1 MVYNTKPMGEV
12 CRCANPL
19 FLSFVAAMG
28 GFLFGYDTAVINGG
42 EQQIQSAWGLS
53 AFVHGLV
60 MSSALWGTV
69 IGALCGGR
77 VCDRIGRKRTL
88 FGVGMLYLVSAVWS
102 AFALGPWDLMVARF
116 IGGIGV
122 GASSIAAP
130 VYIAE
135 ISPAES
141 RGKLGGLFQFN
152 IVLGMVVSQF
162 VNWGI
167 GAAAAKG
174 LAPAGLTWR
183 VMLGAE
189 AIPALVFTLMTPFL
203 EESPRWLAMKE
214 SAVAGRPP
222 YHDSAAM
229 AEGRACRPATAMFFS
244 RANLRPIMLVFCLA
258 MFNQLSGINAMM
270 YFAKRVFE
278 MAGFTPQVALGTAAA
293 MSVVLGLGTF
303 AGLFLIDRLG
313 RRSLLIIGSI
323 GCIAAHFATAAAFVF
338 DLGLLAALC
347 IFPFIVFFALGQ
359 GMVIWV
365 FISEI
370 FPQRFRAQ
378 GQSFGSFTHWTF
390 CAALTFVFPS
400 MAAAWAPAAI
410 FAFFGTCLV
419 AHLVWAIFIPET
431 KGKTLEEISL

>member
-1 MVYNTKPMGEV
+1 MTFGIICRSMGKGNM
-12 CRCANPL
+12 RL
-19 FLSFVAAMG
+19 TFLAFAAAMG

-42 EQQIQSAWGLS
+42 EQQIQSVWSLS
-53 AFVHGLV
+53 SFVHGLV

-69 IGALCGGR
+69 LGAMGGGK
-77 VCDRIGRKRTL
+77 VCDWIGRKRTL

-167 GAAAAKG
+167 GAAAANG
-174 LAPAGLTWR
+174 LASADETWR

-203 EESPRWLAMKE
+203 EESPRWLAMREQGTGNREQGTGKGV
-214 SAVAGRPP
+214 S
-222 YHDSAAM
+222 
-229 AEGRACRPATAMFFS
+229 FFS

-323 GCIAAHFATAAAFVF
+323 GCITAHFATAAAFVF
-338 DLGLLAALC
+338 NLGLLAALC

-359 GMVIWV
+359 GVVIWV

-390 CAALTFVFPS
+390 CAVLTFVFPA
-400 MAAAWAPAAI
+400 MAATWAAAAI

-419 AHLVWAIFIPET
+419 AHLLWAIFICPET
-431 KGKTLEEISL
+431 KGKALEEINL

>member
-1 MVYNTKPMGEV
+1 
-12 CRCANPL
+12 
-19 FLSFVAAMG
+19 MG

-42 EQQIQSAWGLS
+42 EQQIQSVWSLS
-53 AFVHGLV
+53 SFVHGLV

-69 IGALCGGR
+69 IGAMCGGK
-77 VCDRIGRKRTL
+77 VCDQLGRKPTL
-88 FGVGMLYLVSAVWS
+88 FWVGVLYFVSAVWS
-102 AFALGPWDLMVARF
+102 AFAFGPNDLMVARF
-116 IGGIGV
+116 IGGLGV

-141 RGKLGGLFQFN
+141 RGRLGGLFQFN
-152 IVLGMVVSQF
+152 IVMGMVVSQF
-162 VNWGI
+162 VNWALGGI
-167 GAAAAKG
+167 GDSA
-174 LAPAGLTWR
+174 WR
-183 VMLGAE
+183 WMLGAE
-189 AIPALVFTLMTPFL
+189 AVPALVFTLMTLFL
-203 EESPRWLAMKE
+203 DESPRWLAMRSGRRFAAVEDCGLSGADATVEGGE
-214 SAVAGRPP
+214 S
-222 YHDSAAM
+222 SALNVQ
-229 AEGRACRPATAMFFS
+229 PFFS
-244 RANLRPIMLVFCLA
+244 RANRRPILLAFFLA

-278 MAGFTPQVALGTAAA
+278 MAGLTPQAALGTAAA

-303 AGLFLIDRLG
+303 VGLFLIDRLG
-313 RRSLLIIGSI
+313 RRTLLVIGSI
-323 GCIAAHFATAAAFVF
+323 GCIVAHFATAAAFVF

-359 GMVIWV
+359 GVVIWV

-370 FPQRFRAQ
+370 FPQAFRSR

-390 CAALTFVFPS
+390 CALLTFVFPS

-419 AHLVWAIFIPET
+419 VHLFWAMFICPET
-431 KGKTLEEISL
+431 KGKALEEINL

>member
-1 MVYNTKPMGEV
+1 MGEV
-12 CRCANPL
+12 RRCANPL

-69 IGALCGGR
+69 IGALCGGK

-174 LAPAGLTWR
+174 LASADVTWR

-189 AIPALVFTLMTPFL
+189 ALPALVFTLMTPFL
-203 EESPRWLAMKE
+203 EESPRWLAMREQGTGNREQGTGKGV
-214 SAVAGRPP
+214 S
-222 YHDSAAM
+222 
-229 AEGRACRPATAMFFS
+229 FFS

-359 GMVIWV
+359 GVVIWV

-400 MAAAWAPAAI
+400 MAATWAPAAI

-419 AHLVWAIFIPET
+419 AHLVWAIFICPET
-431 KGKTLEEISL
+431 KGKRLEEISL

>member
-1 MVYNTKPMGEV
+1 MGKGKM
-12 CRCANPL
+12 RLA
-19 FLSFVAAMG
+19 FLAFAAAMG

-42 EQQIQSAWGLS
+42 EQQIQSVWSLS
-53 AFVHGLV
+53 SFVHGLV

-69 IGALCGGR
+69 LGAMGGGK
-77 VCDRIGRKRTL
+77 VCDWIGRKPTL
-88 FGVGMLYLVSAVWS
+88 FWVGVLYLVSAVWS
-102 AFALGPWDLMVARF
+102 AIAFGPTDLMVARF
-116 IGGIGV
+116 IGGLGV

-141 RGKLGGLFQFN
+141 RGRLGGLFQFN

-162 VNWGI
+162 VNWALGGI
-167 GAAAAKG
+167 GDNA
-174 LAPAGLTWR
+174 WR
-183 VMLGAE
+183 WMLGAE
-189 AIPALVFTLMTPFL
+189 AVPAFVFTGMTLFL
-203 EESPRWLAMKE
+203 SESPRWMGE
-214 SAVAGRPP
+214 RGTGN
-222 YHDSAAM
+222 
-229 AEGRACRPATAMFFS
+229 GRAACPHAAERRVEDNAPYQHFFC
-244 RANLRPIMLVFCLA
+244 RANLRPILLAFFLA

-278 MAGFTPQVALGTAAA
+278 MAGLSPQAALGTAAA

-313 RRSLLIIGSI
+313 RRTLLIVGSI

-347 IFPFIVFFALGQ
+347 IFLFIVFFALGQ
-359 GMVIWV
+359 GVVIWV

-390 CAALTFVFPS
+390 CAALTFVFPA
-400 MAAAWAPAAI
+400 MAATWAPAAI
-410 FAFFGTCLV
+410 FVFFGTCLV
-419 AHLVWAIFIPET
+419 AHLLWAVFICPET
-431 KGKTLEEISL
+431 KGKALEEINL

>member
-1 MVYNTKPMGEV
+1 MGEK
-12 CRCANPL
+12 CKYANPL
-19 FLSFVAAMG
+19 FLSLAAAMG

-42 EQQIQSAWGLS
+42 EQQIQTVWSLS
-53 AFVHGLV
+53 SFVHGLV

-69 IGALCGGR
+69 IGAMGGGK
-77 VCDRIGRKRTL
+77 VCDWIGRKPTL
-88 FGVGMLYLVSAVWS
+88 FWVGVLYLLSAVWS
-102 AFALGPWDLMVARF
+102 AFAFGPADLMVARF
-116 IGGIGV
+116 IGGLGV

-135 ISPAES
+135 ISPAEK
-141 RGKLGGLFQFN
+141 RGRLGGLFQFN

-162 VNWGI
+162 VNWALGGI
-167 GAAAAKG
+167 GDNA
-174 LAPAGLTWR
+174 WR
-183 VMLGAE
+183 WMLGAE
-189 AIPALVFTLMTPFL
+189 AVPAFVFTIMTLFL
-203 EESPRWLAMKE
+203 TESPRWL
-214 SAVAGRPP
+214 SALNPQLSTRNSQLTTHNSQLTTLNPQ
-222 YHDSAAM
+222 S
-229 AEGRACRPATAMFFS
+229 FFS
-244 RANLRPIMLVFCLA
+244 RANLRPIILAFFLA

-278 MAGFTPQVALGTAAA
+278 MAGLSPQAALGTAAA

-303 AGLFLIDRLG
+303 VGLFLIDRLG
-313 RRSLLIIGSI
+313 RRTLLIIGSI

-359 GMVIWV
+359 GVVIWV

-390 CAALTFVFPS
+390 CALLTFVFPA

-419 AHLVWAIFIPET
+419 AHLFWAIFVCPET
-431 KGKTLEEISL
+431 KGKALEEINL

>member
-1 MVYNTKPMGEV
+1 M
-12 CRCANPL
+12 A
-19 FLSFVAAMG
+19 AAMG

-53 AFVHGLV
+53 SFVHGLV

-69 IGALCGGR
+69 IGAAFGGK
-77 VCDRIGRKRTL
+77 VCDMIGRKPTL
-88 FGVGMLYLVSAVWS
+88 FWVGVLYLVSAVWS
-102 AFALGPWDLMVARF
+102 AFAFGPWDLMAARF
-116 IGGIGV
+116 IGGLGV

-135 ISPAES
+135 ISPADR
-141 RGKLGGLFQFN
+141 RGQLGGLFQFN

-162 VNWGI
+162 VNWWI
-167 GAAAAKG
+167 GSAEFGDA
-174 LAPAGLTWR
+174 TWR

-189 AIPALVFTLMTPFL
+189 AVPALAFTLITPFL
-203 EESPRWLAMKE
+203 DESPRWLAMRE
-214 SAVAGRPP
+214 AVVSSKPP
-222 YHDSAAM
+222 CQHN
-229 AEGRACRPATAMFFS
+229 GRARSMNAPFFS
-244 RANLRPIMLVFCLA
+244 RANMRPIMLVFCLA

-278 MAGFTPQVALGTAAA
+278 MAGFTPQVALGTAAG

-313 RRSLLIIGSI
+313 RRTLLIVGSI
-323 GCIAAHFATAAAFVF
+323 GCIIAHFAAASAFVF
-338 DLGLLAALC
+338 DLGVLAAIC
-347 IFPFIVFFALGQ
+347 IFQFTVFFAMGQ
-359 GMVIWV
+359 GVVIWV

-378 GQSFGSFTHWTF
+378 GQSFGSFTHWSF
-390 CAALTFVFPS
+390 CAALTFVFPA

-410 FAFFGTCLV
+410 FAFFGACLC
-419 AHLVWAIFIPET
+419 AHLVWAMFVCPET
-431 KGKTLEEISL
+431 KGKALEEMER